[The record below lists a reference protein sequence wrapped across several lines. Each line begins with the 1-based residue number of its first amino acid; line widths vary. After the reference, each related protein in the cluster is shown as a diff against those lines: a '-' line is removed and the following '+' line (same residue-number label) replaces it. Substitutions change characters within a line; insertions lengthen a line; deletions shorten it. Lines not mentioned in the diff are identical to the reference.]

1 MCEVDLTD
9 TKTLQQADKHC
20 IRIAKLMNDPKTRF
34 HERDSY
40 GYDDKGILYHI
51 NRENGREYKAM
62 VVPKVLVQTIL
73 REMHDHFYHFGIG
86 KTYSMIKQYYYW
98 PKMIKHIQIHVDSCS
113 LCRRE
118 MLQADKYQLQTTEI
132 PKKAFAKVSIDLI
145 IDLPV
150 SYHGNKNILVM
161 IDQLTSWPIA
171 VAIPDKEATTIAK
184 AVNTN
189 LILQHGCPEIIL
201 SDNGKEFS
209 NDTLAYVCDEF
220 NIKQHFTSPYTP
232 RSNGKTENFNKFLKA
247 SIHKLCQE
255 DNAAWDQVLDQI
267 LFTYRCCPHT
277 STGEAPYTLLYFRD
291 PPLPIHKL
299 LQPIEPYK
307 GDDPLPKQIEKTQI
321 ALSIAA
327 KYLGKMRENQKRYFK
342 NRKSTHTYKVGD
354 LVLLRK
360 HNKDKLELKWEPNY
374 RIIKLPHKMS
384 AIVENQFTGRTK
396 RCNITD
402 LKIKHPSEDWDLKP
416 ATIGRAARFVNHPDN
431 LPDIDFIP
439 DQTDDAVKPPGNRY
453 SLRESIKPPNK
464 LDL

>member
-1 MCEVDLTD
+1 
-9 TKTLQQADKHC
+9 
-20 IRIAKLMNDPKTRF
+20 
-34 HERDSY
+34 
-40 GYDDKGILYHI
+40 
-51 NRENGREYKAM
+51 
-62 VVPKVLVQTIL
+62 
-73 REMHDHFYHFGIG
+73 
-86 KTYSMIKQYYYW
+86 
-98 PKMIKHIQIHVDSCS
+98 
-113 LCRRE
+113 
-118 MLQADKYQLQTTEI
+118 
-132 PKKAFAKVSIDLI
+132 
-145 IDLPV
+145 
-150 SYHGNKNILVM
+150 M

-171 VAIPDKEATTIAK
+171 VAIPDKEATTIAE
-184 AVNTN
+184 AVRKN

-209 NDTLAYVCDEF
+209 NDTLAYVCDQF

-247 SIHKLCQE
+247 SIRKLCQE
-255 DNAAWDQVLDQI
+255 DNAAWDQVLDPI

-299 LQPIEPYK
+299 IQPMESYK
-307 GDDPLPKQIEKTQI
+307 GDDPLPKQIEKTRI

-327 KYLGKMRENQKRYFK
+327 KWLGKMRENQKRHYK
-342 NRKSTHTYKVGD
+342 NRKSTHTFKVGD
-354 LVLLRK
+354 LVLLKK

-402 LKIKHPSEDWDLKP
+402 LKIKHPYEDWELKP

-439 DQTDDAVKPPGNRY
+439 DETDDTAKTHGNRY
-453 SLRESIKPPNK
+453 NLRESIKPPNK